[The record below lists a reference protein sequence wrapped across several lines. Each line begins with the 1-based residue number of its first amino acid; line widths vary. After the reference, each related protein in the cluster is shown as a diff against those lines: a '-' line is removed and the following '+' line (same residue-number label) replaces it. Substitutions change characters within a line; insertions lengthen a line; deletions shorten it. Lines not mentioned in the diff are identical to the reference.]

1 MSAAI
6 KTGGAAGRLSAAR
19 PVRRRSVMAGL
30 AASLALRAVPAFA
43 HGNIGPVKPP
53 LGAPDIEVVT
63 SDGFRGP
70 LRERLRGR
78 VTAIQLMFTQ
88 CKSICPIE
96 AATFARTQDALA
108 GTASDGIQL
117 LSLSIDPLNDT
128 PEVMK
133 AWLDGLGAGAGWT
146 AAAPVKA
153 DLARAR
159 AFFDGT
165 SDFGEDHSTAMS
177 LMDRAGM
184 LVWRTPELPA
194 AAEVVRLLGHL
205 RGERQDVATAAT
217 PGR

>member
-1 MSAAI
+1 MSAATR
-6 KTGGAAGRLSAAR
+6 TGGL
-19 PVRRRSVMAGL
+19 VRRRSVMAGL

-53 LGAPDIEVVT
+53 LGMPDIEIVT

-70 LRERLRGR
+70 LRERLLGR

-88 CKSICPIE
+88 CRSICPIE
-96 AATFARTQDALA
+96 AATFTRTQEVLA
-108 GTASDGIQL
+108 GAASNGIQL

-128 PEVMK
+128 PEAMK

-146 AAAPVKA
+146 AAAPAKA

-159 AFFDGT
+159 SFFDGT

-177 LMDRAGM
+177 LMNRAGM

-194 AAEVVRLLGHL
+194 AEEVVRLLGHL
-205 RGERQDVATAAT
+205 RGERQEVATAS
-217 PGR
+217 R